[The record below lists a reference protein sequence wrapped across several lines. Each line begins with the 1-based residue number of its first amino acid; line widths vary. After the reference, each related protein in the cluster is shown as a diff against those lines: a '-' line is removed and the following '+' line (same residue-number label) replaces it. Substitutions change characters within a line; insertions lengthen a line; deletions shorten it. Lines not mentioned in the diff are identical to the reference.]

1 MVVSGDQLD
10 SPAKPQ
16 FLEDYLRCDPAGS
29 AGFVD
34 PAIKAAIEA
43 KPGILLRE
51 LLDRAGGVPKPDEIY
66 LLIATGDVYVD
77 LSAAA
82 IVEPE
87 QVRVFANSETAGA
100 YQRACRDVGEMRDDK
115 RSNRCPL

>member
-10 SPAKPQ
+10 PPAKPP

-43 KPGILLRE
+43 KPGILLLRTVGGA
-51 LLDRAGGVPKPDEIY
+51 RGVPKPDEIY
-66 LLIATGDVYVD
+66 LLIATGGVYVD

-87 QVRVFANSETAGA
+87 QVRVFANAETAGA
-100 YQRACRDVGEMRDDK
+100 YQRACRDEGK
-115 RSNRCPL
+115 A